1 MFYVK
6 RSYPGPSDLS
16 KNIYNSY
23 QIVSELRSI
32 FHDKCYLCERQG
44 LMDSEV
50 EHFIPHGD
58 KEELKYGW
66 DNLFYVCRRCNSIKG
81 DTHIDLL
88 DCTSDKINVFEEIKH
103 LAYECTAGRILVI
116 ANSENPDSKVINT
129 VRLLDLCFNSVNT
142 GHRDTANEFLLEQI
156 QLEFEYFIGLRRVL
170 VDLRSTDEQKK
181 HAIDSMREIC
191 KVAYPYSVFW
201 RWHAITDVQL
211 NKKHENLREIL
222 GF

>member
-16 KNIYNSY
+16 KNIYNSP
-23 QIVSELRSI
+23 QIVSELRRI
-32 FHDKCYLCERQG
+32 FNDKCYLCERKG
-44 LMDSEV
+44 LIDAEV
-50 EHFIPHGD
+50 EHFIPHGN

-66 DNLFYVCRRCNSIKG
+66 DNLFYVCSRCNSIKS

-103 LAYECTAGRILVI
+103 FAYECAAGRVSVI
-116 ANSENPDSKVINT
+116 ASSENPDPKVINT

-142 GHRDTANEFLLEQI
+142 GHRETAKEFLLEEIQI
-156 QLEFEYFIGLRRVL
+156 ELEYFIKLRRVL
-170 VDLRSTDEQKK
+170 LELKSTDEEKK
-181 HAIDSMREIC
+181 DALTRMGVIC
-191 KVAYPYSVFW
+191 RACYPYSVFW
-201 RWHAITDVQL
+201 RWHAISDVQL
-211 NKKHENLREIL
+211 NNKYENLREIL